1 MSVLQRPTR
10 SALVAAAFVATYLLT
25 YAVAPA
31 APVTPPSLAGLPFEL
46 APWAGQEAPPLTP
59 EVAKILAADEYVH
72 RFYSGPQ
79 GAIEMDVSYYTQPRV
94 GTTMHSPLNC
104 LPGNGWEIASA
115 AMRTLNTAIGTWDVR
130 ELTVKRGNSTYALT
144 YWIQSRDRVHT
155 AIAARTY
162 PPLSRCAASGPSPA
176 GRERGPSPRHRSARR
191 PRRGHPAASPSPA
204 AWASCFSA
212 EGPTPCKPDASS
224 CG

>member
-144 YWIQSRDRVHT
+144 YWIQSRDRVV
-155 AIAARTY
+155 ANEVAARVH
-162 PPLSRCAASGPSPA
+162 LLGDAIR
-176 GRERGPSPRHRSARR
+176 RR
-191 PRRGHPAASPSPA
+191 PTDASLVRVMMPAAGA
-204 AWASCFSA
+204 GLAERDTLAEFASRVIPEIHA
-212 EGPTPCKPDASS
+212 RLQ
-224 CG
+224 